1 MDGLLGCYD
10 LLEHLE
16 RTTRLTRAEAERV
29 VAEILAY
36 FSEPLE
42 RFVAR
47 RHAELQGEE
56 LRNAEI
62 FARIASELD
71 ERRFA
76 APELST
82 RQIRR
87 MVYG

>member
-1 MDGLLGCYD
+1 MDGSAAFPD

-16 RTTRLTRAEAERV
+16 RTTRLTRQEAERM
-29 VAEILAY
+29 VAEVLEY

-42 RFVAR
+42 RFVLR
-47 RHAELQGEE
+47 RHGELQGEE
-56 LRNAEI
+56 LKNPDI
-62 FARIASELD
+62 FARIAAELRQ
-71 ERRFA
+71 RRFA
-76 APELST
+76 APELSE